1 MCFEDTCHWWVQ
13 DHTSQKRFNIIP
25 EQYRRLLVT
34 PGLTC
39 IWQVYG
45 RNRVDFNT
53 WIAQDL
59 QYIDEW
65 SIGLDLRLILLTVPA
80 MIRGEGL

>member
-1 MCFEDTCHWWVQ
+1 MSLVGPRPHLAEEVQ
-13 DHTSQKRFNIIP
+13 HYTP